1 MLPEEGMV
9 FMLLYYRYETVLQVY
24 ATGGRDGIHVSR
36 DMKLCC
42 RCMLPEEGMVFMLV
56 EI

>member
-1 MLPEEGMV
+1 MLPEVGMV

-24 ATGGRDGIHVSR
+24 ATGGRDVIQCSR